1 MTVTQISGS
10 ETKASKPLLEVD
22 KLNTWFSTRKGMVK
36 SVRDVSFTVG
46 KGEVVAIVG
55 ESGSGKSVT
64 GLSVMGLI
72 EEPGKIHSGAIRFGG
87 VDLTQLSDTQMR
99 HYRGARIAMIF
110 QNPMMTLN
118 PVQRIGDQM
127 MEALSEHQNL
137 SKTELTERCIS
148 ALRAVG
154 IPSPEERLKAY
165 PHQFS
170 GGMRQRIVIA
180 TALVTKPELI
190 IADEPTTAL
199 DVTIQAQ
206 IIHQIRQLI
215 DETGTGMIWVSHDL
229 ATVSELADRIVV
241 MYAGAIME
249 IGTTEDIIH
258 NPQHPYTRQ
267 LLRSVPS
274 ANEPGKELFQIPGIM
289 PSLMDLGSGCAF
301 ASRCYKKQS
310 ACEQVVAGKQTTNT
324 HQVWCVYPDNHAGD
338 L

>member
-1 MTVTQISGS
+1 MTIQSFS
-10 ETKASKPLLEVD
+10 EPDMAADMPLLEVD
-22 KLNTWFSTRKGMVK
+22 KLNTWFTTRKGVVK

-64 GLSVMGLI
+64 GLSILGLI
-72 EEPGKIHSGAIRFGG
+72 EEPGKIHSGKINFAGT
-87 VDLTQLSDTQMR
+87 DLTTLSDDQMR
-99 HYRGARIAMIF
+99 HFRGARIAMIF

-118 PVQRIGDQM
+118 PVQRIGVQM
-127 MEALSEHQNL
+127 AEALSEHQKL
-137 SKTELTERCIS
+137 SKAELTRRCIE

-154 IPSPEERLKAY
+154 IPSPEERLNAY

-229 ATVSELADRIVV
+229 ATVSELADRVVV

-249 IGTTEDIIH
+249 IAKTSEIID

-274 ANEPGKELFQIPGIM
+274 ANEPGKELFQIPGMM
-289 PSLMDLGSGCAF
+289 PSLMDLGEGCAF
-301 ASRCYKKQS
+301 ASRCSKRQA
-310 ACEQVVAGKQTTNT
+310 ACDQPVALRQISET
-324 HQVWCVYPDNHAGD
+324 HQVWCLYPNSQTGD
-338 L
+338 V